1 MAMSDLVTELQKES
15 FKVDADNERK
25 ICAVRGCPPPR
36 SPTALTRLC
45 PPLQT
50 VLKQLEDVSPEV
62 QGMAVKWCAP

>member
-1 MAMSDLVTELQKES
+1 MSDLVTELQKES

-25 ICAVRGCPPPR
+25 ICAVRCCCLPPR
-36 SPTALTRLC
+36 LPIALTRLR
-45 PPLQT
+45 PPPQT